1 MIDTTSLRLRI
12 PDVRRC
18 LCALTSFAALSLSY
32 PACTLNEPGVPC
44 PAGHQRNDAGLCATV
59 EQPARDPHD
68 ETRDDGGDAQAQET
82 RCSSTIG
89 ARLEELMVN
98 PSGYDASREFIEVLV
113 EGEGVLRGWRL
124 VIGDAISPQFEIA
137 LPELAAGRHL
147 LADDPVATLSLGCND
162 RQGCLPNEF
171 GTFEIYDC
179 NDTLRQR
186 FRWGAGTLTEE
197 PDVAAIDEGL
207 SAASCP
213 GAPES
218 FALALP
224 SPTTAT
230 EEWVDES
237 SCPVR
242 CETPGWLVINEVLI
256 NPEGTDN
263 GLEFIELHGPPMRSI
278 NGVILRGLRS
288 DGNAAAFAD
297 IELRG
302 RTDSEGLFVV
312 GGALIEDREQAFRH
326 ALNNSSGALQLIA
339 CDDRIY
345 DAIAWGGAAG
355 GEGAPIAAPGA
366 GEALGRSPDGLD
378 IDDNLLDFSIL
389 PMPSPGL
396 PNPW

>member
-1 MIDTTSLRLRI
+1 MTHISLLRLC
-12 PDVRRC
+12 PAEVRRC
-18 LCALTSFAALSLSY
+18 LYSLTSLAILSLCFA
-32 PACTLNEPGVPC
+32 ACTLNEADVPC

-59 EQPARDPHD
+59 EQPARDPFD
-68 ETRDDGGDAQAQET
+68 EAGENVEETRSDA
-82 RCSSTIG
+82 SSCPATIG
-89 ARLEELMVN
+89 ARLEELMIN

-113 EGEGVLRGWRL
+113 EGEGLLRGWRL
-124 VIGDAISPQFEIA
+124 VIGDALSPHFEIA
-137 LPELAAGRHL
+137 LPELTAGRHL
-147 LADDPVATLSLGCND
+147 LADDPIATLSLGCHD

-171 GTFEIYDC
+171 GTLEIYDC
-179 NDTLRQR
+179 NDALRQR

-197 PDVAAIDEGL
+197 PDVAAIGEGL
-207 SAASCP
+207 SASSCP
-213 GAPES
+213 SAPGS

-224 SPTTAT
+224 SPTTPT

-263 GLEFIELHGPPMRSI
+263 GLEFIELYGPPDRAI
-278 NGVILRGLRS
+278 NGVILRGLRR

-302 RTDSEGLFVV
+302 RTDAEGLFVV
-312 GGALIEDREQAFRH
+312 GGALVEDREQAFRY

-339 CDDRIY
+339 CDERIY
-345 DAIAWGGAAG
+345 DALAWGDAAAG
-355 GEGAPIAAPGA
+355 EGTPIAAPGS
-366 GEALGRSPDGLD
+366 GEAVGRSPDGLD
-378 IDDNLLDFSIL
+378 IDDNQLDFSSM